1 MHNKIGLGMVLCLF
15 AGATAALA
23 AAPRG
28 RHVKASLIAETDAV
42 RPGQPLVAGLRLQ
55 MEPGWHTYWLNPG
68 DAGLPTKARWQ
79 LPEGFSAGE
88 LQWPRPGRFMTGPL
102 VSYGYEHEVL
112 LPVEIQVPPTLS
124 SSSVRLSARVS
135 WLECR
140 EVCLPGKAELELS
153 LPVRAEA
160 SPGPAAA
167 LFEEARRRL
176 PRADEAW
183 GFSASAR
190 GGSIELAV
198 SPPRGTTLEEAY
210 FYPLTRR
217 VLDYSKPQALRRSGA
232 GYRLDLPLDPKG
244 QAVDRL
250 EGVLVGETPK
260 GALAV
265 EVDVELAAPSAALVL
280 STRTPGQTRRPG
292 TASLTRSQ
300 GGSEG
305 VHLMR

>member
-1 MHNKIGLGMVLCLF
+1 MHDKIGMGVALCLI
-15 AGATAALA
+15 GSAALA

-28 RHVKASLIAETDAV
+28 RHVKASLVAESDAV

-68 DAGLPTKARWQ
+68 DAGLPTKAGWQ

-88 LQWPRPGRFMTGPL
+88 LQWPRPERFMTGPL

-124 SSSVRLSARVS
+124 SSTVRLTAQVS
-135 WLECR
+135 WLECQ

-160 SPGPAAA
+160 VPGPAAA

-183 GFSASAR
+183 GFSASA
-190 GGSIELAV
+190 GPDSVELAV
-198 SPPRGTTLEEAY
+198 RPPRGTTLEEAY
-210 FYPLTRR
+210 FYPVTRR
-217 VLDYSKPQALRRSGA
+217 VLDYSKPQALHREGA
-232 GYRLDLPLDPKG
+232 GYRLGLPLDPRAKP
-244 QAVDRL
+244 VDRL
-250 EGVLVGETPK
+250 RGVLVGKTPK
-260 GALAV
+260 GPVAIAV
-265 EVDVELAAPSAALVL
+265 EVGLAARSAVLGL
-280 STRTPGQTRRPG
+280 STEPAAKR
-292 TASLTRSQ
+292 
-300 GGSEG
+300 
-305 VHLMR
+305 